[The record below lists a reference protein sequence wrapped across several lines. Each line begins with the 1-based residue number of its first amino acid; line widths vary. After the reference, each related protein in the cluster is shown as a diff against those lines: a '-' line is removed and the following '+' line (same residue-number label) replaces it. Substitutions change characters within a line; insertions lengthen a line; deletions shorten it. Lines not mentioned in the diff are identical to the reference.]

1 METPFEI
8 FCFVL
13 FILEG
18 FLSLAY
24 AHIVFSFRA
33 LPLKDMARLQYFFL
47 FATLTV
53 ATTSQVVVNPFW
65 MADTFIMGH
74 HLYCYVTWNAS
85 NYTRKVIHWSSLNW
99 TESRMKV
106 FPLFL
111 GTLGLVFLHGQHA
124 YLLAMQMHINLII
137 LGLVAVHCAVMA
149 VMYNRQLAWAAPSNV
164 PEWIAKRVEDSKSSL
179 SLTAT
184 DNTNISSSTTSRSRK
199 ATKRD

>member
-184 DNTNISSSTTSRSRK
+184 DSNSSSSTTSRSRK
-199 ATKRD
+199 ARKRD